1 MRLLQYNN
9 NSDFSLTEFL
19 EGDIPEYAI
28 LSHTWEQN
36 NSKEVT
42 YAEMISG
49 TGQDKEGFKKIR
61 FCGEQ
66 ARQNGLPYF
75 WVDTCCI
82 NKQNKAELRHS
93 INSMFR
99 WYRST
104 SRCYVYLSDVSTRK
118 RKASDLSS
126 EHTWELSFRES
137 RWFTRSWT
145 LQKLLAPASVEFFS
159 LESKRLGDKSSL
171 QKQICKATNISPL
184 ALQRESLS
192 QFHIDERMR
201 WIEHRETVQKE
212 DKAYSL
218 LGIFGVSIAPTYS
231 EKVAKAFD
239 RLWDKFREV
248 QKCMQD
254 LRLTDLRLDKER
266 IEATKGGLLKEA
278 YRWRTSQHNR
288 LLWIKGDPGKS
299 KTMLLCG
306 IADELQNSLA
316 KSALLSYFFCQA
328 TDSRINRATTV
339 LRGLIYLLVDQQPS
353 FVSHVQTSYD
363 KAGKALFE
371 DANAWVALTK
381 IFSGILQ
388 DPNLDDTYLIV
399 DALDECVVD
408 LPRLLDF
415 IAQISS
421 VSTRVKWVVSSR
433 NWPEIEKTLD
443 TAMQKR
449 TLCLELNAD
458 SVSTAVATFIQTKVH
473 DLRKK
478 NKYKSETRD
487 VIQQHLSLNAHGT
500 FLWVALVCQELS
512 NLSGWKAVQKLKA
525 LPPGLDSL
533 YQRMLDQIIASEDSE
548 LCMSVLAVVS
558 TVYRPITVDELV
570 TLVNMPNGVDG
581 EYKAL
586 AEIIGYCRSFL
597 AIRERTIFFVHQS
610 AKDFLIKKAPQEPLL
625 FRAQDVHNSIFFRSL
640 QVMSM
645 TLRRDIYNLR
655 APGISIDQVD
665 HLLECQTREDTIK
678 NLKGLGPVYSFLRQ
692 YFLYWL
698 EAMSL
703 LKSVSEG
710 VVMIRKLEDLQF
722 DKSPNLRP
730 FIQDATRFA
739 VSNRSII
746 EQAPLQAYCSAL
758 VFAPEKSIV
767 RETFEGCIPS
777 WIQRKPRVETYWNAM
792 LQTLEGHTDR
802 VTSVAFSPDG
812 KQIVS
817 GSYDTTVRRWDAV
830 TGQQLLPAL
839 EGHTNA
845 VTSVAV
851 SPDGKQI
858 VSGSYDTT
866 VRRWDAVTGQ
876 QLLPALEGHTDT
888 VTSVAVSPDGKQ
900 IVSGSDDTT
909 VRRWD
914 AVTGQ
919 QLLPALE
926 GHTDTVTSVAVSPDG
941 KQIVSGSWDT
951 TVRRWD
957 AVTGQQLLPALEG
970 HTDTV
975 TSVAVSPD
983 GKQIVPAAAAR
994 LEGHT
999 DAVTSV
1005 AVSPDGKQIVSG
1017 SYDTTVRRWDAVTGQ
1032 QLLPALEG
1040 HTNTVTS
1047 VAVSPDGKQ
1056 IVSGSWDTTVRRWDA
1071 VTGQQ
1076 LLPALEGHTDTV
1088 TSVAVSP
1095 DGQHFPTLHVS
1106 EYWLT
1111 DGTTK
1116 LLWLPTSYRPV
1127 CEAVYDR
1134 SIVLGHSTGKL
1145 SFLQIQQGLKQVT

>member
-9 NSDFSLTEFL
+9 DGDFSLTEFL
-19 EGDIPEYAI
+19 EDDIPEYAI
-28 LSHTWEQN
+28 LSHTWEED
-36 NSKEVT
+36 NSREVT
-42 YAEMISG
+42 YAEVMSG

-66 ARQNGLPYF
+66 ARQDGLPYF

-99 WYRST
+99 WYRSA

-137 RWFTRSWT
+137 RWFTRGWT
-145 LQKLLAPASVEFFS
+145 LQELLAPASVEFFS
-159 LESKRLGDKSSL
+159 LEGKRLGDKSSL

-184 ALQRESLS
+184 ALQGESLS

-201 WIEHRETVQKE
+201 WIEHRETGQEE

-218 LGIFGVSIAPTYS
+218 LGIFGVSMAPTYG
-231 EKVAKAFD
+231 EGVAKAFD

-254 LRLTDLRLDKER
+254 LRLTDPRLDKER

-278 YRWRTSQHNR
+278 YRWVIENSDFQQWRTSQHNR
-288 LLWIKGDPGKS
+288 LLWIKGDPGKG

-306 IADELQNSLA
+306 IADELQNSLP

-353 FVSHVQTSYD
+353 LVSHVQTSYD

-473 DLRKK
+473 DLREK

-525 LPPGLDSL
+525 LPPGLDTL
-533 YQRMLDQIIASEDSE
+533 YQQMLDQIMASEDSE

-581 EYKAL
+581 EYEAL

-625 FRAQDVHNSIFFRSL
+625 FRAQDVHNSIFSLSL

-655 APGISIDQVD
+655 APGISIDQVEPPDPDSLATVRYSCLYWVD

-678 NLKGLGPVYSFLRQ
+678 DLKDLGQVYSFLRQ

-792 LQTLEGHTDR
+792 LQTLEGHTDT
-802 VTSVAFSPDG
+802 VTSVAFSSDG

-817 GSYDTTVRRWDAV
+817 GSNDWTVRRWDAV

-845 VTSVAV
+845 VTSVAF

-858 VSGSYDTT
+858 VSGSDDRT

-876 QLLPALEGHTDT
+876 QLLPALEGHTDA
-888 VTSVAVSPDGKQ
+888 VTSVAFSPDGKQ
-900 IVSGSDDTT
+900 IVSGSDD
-909 VRRWD
+909 R
-914 AVTGQ
+914 
-919 QLLPALE
+919 
-926 GHTDTVTSVAVSPDG
+926 
-941 KQIVSGSWDT
+941 
-951 TVRRWD
+951 
-957 AVTGQQLLPALEG
+957 
-970 HTDTV
+970 
-975 TSVAVSPD
+975 
-983 GKQIVPAAAAR
+983 
-994 LEGHT
+994 
-999 DAVTSV
+999 
-1005 AVSPDGKQIVSG
+1005 
-1017 SYDTTVRRWDAVTGQ
+1017 
-1032 QLLPALEG
+1032 
-1040 HTNTVTS
+1040 
-1047 VAVSPDGKQ
+1047 
-1056 IVSGSWDTTVRRWDA
+1056 
-1071 VTGQQ
+1071 
-1076 LLPALEGHTDTV
+1076 
-1088 TSVAVSP
+1088 
-1095 DGQHFPTLHVS
+1095 TLS
-1106 EYWLT
+1106 
-1111 DGTTK
+1111 
-1116 LLWLPTSYRPV
+1116 LPT
-1127 CEAVYDR
+1127 ANR
-1134 SIVLGHSTGKL
+1134 SCLGLGIRRSGAGTRLQASSCCQPSKAIRIRSPQWL
-1145 SFLQIQQGLKQVT
+1145 SLPTASRSCLGLTIGRSGAGTRLQASSCCQPSKAIRMRSPQ